1 MTPTA
6 SVAASAMLAIVELVA
21 VAPLSIVTLPV
32 GAVVSVSTGLPTVM
46 LSDLLPLFGVP
57 WLSVTVTV
65 NVDVLRSRP

>member
-57 WLSVTVTV
+57 
-65 NVDVLRSRP
+65 